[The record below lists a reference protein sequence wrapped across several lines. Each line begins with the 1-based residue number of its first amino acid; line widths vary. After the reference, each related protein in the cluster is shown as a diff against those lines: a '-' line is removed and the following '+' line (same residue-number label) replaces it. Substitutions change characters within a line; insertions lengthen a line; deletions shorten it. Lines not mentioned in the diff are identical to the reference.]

1 MKILEGIKVVDFT
14 QAHAGSL
21 CTMILADHGAE
32 VIKIER
38 PGVGDLARYWGPFK
52 NDYSGYYAYLNRG
65 KKSISVN
72 GGTEE
77 GRQILLDLIKDAD
90 VVTENFK
97 YGSMERMGLSYDVL
111 KEINPNL
118 IYASLNGYG
127 QTGPLKEQ
135 VGLDL
140 QLQAGSGLMD
150 RTGFPDG
157 APTKGGPAM
166 GDHLSG
172 TYMANAIMLALI
184 EREKTGKGQ
193 AVDIAIYDSL
203 YSVLE
208 GNPITVCMT
217 GQINDRMGNSDP
229 TAAPY
234 DTFETNDGYCA
245 VGVSTDK
252 QWQDFCEALG
262 WDDLKND
269 ERYFDNGER
278 VRLYYDGLRDEI
290 ESRTKKMSKFEIED
304 KLGAAHVSC
313 GAVYTVTEA
322 MATDQVKER
331 EMLVNVYDEGIG
343 EEVGIPGTII
353 KFSETPGGIECG
365 APLMGKHTA
374 EYLSALGYTEEQMA
388 ELAEKNVIQMA

>member
-21 CTMILADHGAE
+21 CTMILADMGAE

-52 NDYSGYYAYLNRG
+52 NDSSGYYAYLNRG
-65 KKSISVN
+65 KKSIAVN

-77 GRQILLDLIKDAD
+77 GKKILLDLIKDAD
-90 VVTENFK
+90 IVTENFK
-97 YGSMERMGLSYDVL
+97 YGSMERMGLGYDVL
-111 KEINPNL
+111 KEVNPEI

-127 QTGPLKEQ
+127 QTGPMKEQ
-135 VGLDL
+135 IGLDL
-140 QLQAGSGLMD
+140 QLQAISGLMD

-157 APTKGGPAM
+157 APSKGGPAM

-172 TYMANAIMLALI
+172 TYMANAIVLALI
-184 EREKTGKGQ
+184 EKFKTGKGQ
-193 AVDIAIYDSL
+193 KIDIAIFDAL

-208 GNPITVCMT
+208 GNPVTVSMT
-217 GQINDRMGNSDP
+217 GTINDRMGNADP

-234 DTFETNDGYCA
+234 DTFETNDGYVA

-252 QWQDFCEALG
+252 QWFAFCEALG

-269 ERYFDNGER
+269 ERYFDNGAR
-278 VRLYYDGLRDEI
+278 VRLYYEGLRAEI
-290 ESRTKKMSKFEIED
+290 ESRTKKMSKFDIQQ
-304 KLGAAHVSC
+304 KLWDNHVSA

-322 MATDQVKER
+322 METDQVRER
-331 EMLVNVYDEGIG
+331 EMLVKVFDEGIG
-343 EEVGIPGTII
+343 EEIEIPGTII
-353 KFSETPGGIECG
+353 KFSETPGGVECG
-365 APLMGKHTA
+365 APAMGRDTVK
-374 EYLSALGYTEEQMA
+374 YLSELGYTEEEMNK
-388 ELAEKNVIQMA
+388 LAEANVIQLA